1 MGYQGYFT
9 KNSAEVIFAD
19 NQGGFAEF

>member
-1 MGYQGYFT
+1 MVYQGYFT
-9 KNSAEVIFAD
+9 KNFAEVIFAE